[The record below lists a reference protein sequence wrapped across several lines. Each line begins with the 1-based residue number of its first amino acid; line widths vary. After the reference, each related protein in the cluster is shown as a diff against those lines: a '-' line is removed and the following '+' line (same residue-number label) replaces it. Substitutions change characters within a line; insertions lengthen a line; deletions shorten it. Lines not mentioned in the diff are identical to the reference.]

1 MPFGDGTG
9 PLGQGPRRGRGAGF
23 CGADRPGNLN
33 SGWDRGM
40 GRCNRGAGGRG
51 WRHYFHATGP
61 RGWQRAADTQSSAS
75 VVRSAMPSEQEIAVL
90 KGEAESLEAALGQVH
105 QRIEE
110 LEAKLK
116 HV

>member
-9 PLGQGPRRGRGAGF
+9 PLGQGPRSGRGAGF
-23 CGADRPGNLN
+23 CGADRLGNLN
-33 SGWDRGM
+33 SGWGRGM

-51 WRHYFHATGP
+51 WRHCFHATGL
-61 RGWQRAADTQSSAS
+61 RGWQRAADTQNSAS
-75 VVRSAMPSEQEIAVL
+75 VARSATPSEQEIAVL
-90 KGEAESLEAALGQVH
+90 KGKTESLEAALGQVH

-110 LEAKLK
+110 LGEKLK